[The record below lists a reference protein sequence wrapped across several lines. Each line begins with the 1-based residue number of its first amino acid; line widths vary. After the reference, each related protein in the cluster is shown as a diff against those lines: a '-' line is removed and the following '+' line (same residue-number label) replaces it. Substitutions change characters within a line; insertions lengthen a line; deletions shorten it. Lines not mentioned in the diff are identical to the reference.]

1 MVVLAI
7 GVAQHGCIL
16 PLSAGPFFP
25 SYHLRSVIAFD
36 LQAMV
41 CFGHD
46 VLITLLRL
54 FYCVALKKH
63 LPSGTPERR
72 FMKGAL
78 PPDL

>member
-1 MVVLAI
+1 
-7 GVAQHGCIL
+7 
-16 PLSAGPFFP
+16 
-25 SYHLRSVIAFD
+25 VITFD
-36 LQAMV
+36 LQAKV

-78 PPDL
+78 PLTFEKGAIRAQAPLYNSVIGNFRDAGKR